1 MSSPPRPVIYIRAA
15 SGGREAAHAQ
25 EAAVRGALRRAGIA
39 HDEMHVYVDIDTPG
53 TRVGAALGALIEEAS
68 WGPIGTVYLQDVARL
83 GRSYELLLRVLASL
97 EGAGAR
103 IVTVEE
109 LEFGALP
116 AVRPC
121 VTHAR
126 TRGRVTLALGAAAS
140 TERNC
145 PA

>member
-1 MSSPPRPVIYIRAA
+1 MSFRPRPVIYIRAG
-15 SGGREAAHAQ
+15 SGGREAAQAQ

-53 TRVGAALGALIEEAS
+53 TRLGAALGALIEEAS
-68 WGPIGTVYLQDVARL
+68 WGPIGTVYLRNVARL
-83 GRSYELLLRVLASL
+83 GHKYELLLRVVASL

-103 IVTVEE
+103 FVTVEE
-109 LEFGALP
+109 LDFGALP
-116 AVRPC
+116 AARRC
-121 VTHAR
+121 ATHAR